1 MVSGHVTRL
10 DMEQPT
16 GFNGTQAPSMVDE
29 DMVKPTPESS
39 NDDTST
45 ILQMYQMAVE
55 MADRIS
61 ARRAGANTFFLT
73 LNTALAAVVGIVS
86 SARKP
91 PPLGNIPT
99 FDAFGLVV
107 TAISGIV
114 LALVWW
120 LLLRY
125 YRRLNSAKFDVINTL
140 ELLLPVQPYTNEW
153 AILHPGE
160 SMNDK
165 NSRNPSRWKYLSKV
179 KHREASLVEQ
189 VIPFVFMFIY
199 LALGIRVLVQ

>member
-1 MVSGHVTRL
+1 
-10 DMEQPT
+10 
-16 GFNGTQAPSMVDE
+16 MVDE
-29 DMVKPTPESS
+29 DMVTPAPEPS

-45 ILQMYQMAVE
+45 ILQLYQMAVE

-91 PPLGNIPT
+91 PPRGNVPT

-107 TAISGIV
+107 MAISGVV

-125 YRRLNSAKFDVINTL
+125 YRRLNAAKFNVINKL
-140 ELLLPVQPYTNEW
+140 ELRLPAQPYTNEW
-153 AILHPGE
+153 TILHPDE
-160 SMNDK
+160 SIDDE
-165 NSRNPSRWKYLSKV
+165 NSGNPSHWKKWHRKV
-179 KHREASLVEQ
+179 RHHEASLVEQ

-199 LALGIRVLVQ
+199 LTLGIRVLVQ